1 MAGFK
6 PHTHKKSFFSYFS
19 LCFWLL
25 PALLVSLGGF
35 GSAIGAETPG
45 QIISQGTAPFSET
58 WAQMQK
64 REAQEQEAIAA
75 GLKPPRPQERVY
87 PRRIPQIPRQ
97 PKDRSS
103 LEPSSTV
110 TEQAL
115 SAAVSSTVVAPTTG
129 FATINLQDENN
140 DFFTSYIPPDTMGAI
155 GPTYFLEVIN
165 GSVSAFSKTG
175 VLQAGRVSLDSFF
188 FIDNNS
194 NGTYEPTIDHPLNG
208 AFDPRVLYDKES
220 GLWFACALEFGP
232 SCGLDCNEN
241 NHILLAVSD
250 SDDPTTAIWNKY
262 VIPVGQSGYFTDY
275 DTLGVDSN
283 GVYFG
288 MTLFDNSSTASPAK
302 IAATDKASLVG
313 GGPIGTVT
321 VFPPITDMYSS
332 PQPAH
337 NLNSIGPT
345 DPAWFVSSSNSV
357 YGNVE
362 YRTLTWNSAV
372 PPVPTLSSTGTVTTP
387 LYGGPLNAFAN
398 GSSPKIDVGDDR
410 LLMAVIRNQRLW
422 TTRNVGVNASGG
434 ASSANRTGAE
444 WLELNVSSTTATLV
458 QSGRVYDNASTPRY
472 YYYPSIMVNAGGD
485 AIMGFSGSKSAEFVG
500 AYACGRLAADA
511 SGTIGVITLLK
522 SGDAPYS
529 VTFTGTSNRWGDYS
543 YTSIDPGDD
552 SFWTIQEYA
561 FGTNLWGTWTAR
573 LGFPPPPTISNL
585 QINLGKTYTTS
596 PTVTITHDTT
606 GLPTQVRTST
616 GASWSSWQNLP
627 LSPHN
632 INLGGTNGRRDV
644 YAQVKDAAERFS
656 NVAWAHIILDTAAPK
671 GAVKINGGNTT
682 TNSSTV
688 QLHLAMLDANMT
700 GAKMRIK
707 NDATFVSPGDD
718 GLWADF
724 VPFYTGWALSGGTG
738 TRKVYVQFKDAA
750 GNISPVYSASIS
762 VSGGGTPWP
771 GVATVV
777 ISSKALN
784 GGSPYSTSKVIT
796 LTYDVDNTNIMARYF
811 YGTSWTTWETPAIAG
826 STVTRIIT
834 LSGTNGPR
842 EIYVQLK
849 ENATQKLTNP
859 QEPDIILDTKAPT
872 GAIQINNGEGS
883 VSRSGPTTD
892 VTLTIVAQD
901 TASGIDKIA
910 VNQTGITPAPGDYV
924 SFTDPVIS
932 SYPLDT
938 PATGTRTVYIW
949 FKDKAGLV
957 SSRKSD
963 SINVTP

>member
-1 MAGFK
+1 MPPSACSARLAGFK
-6 PHTHKKSFFSYFS
+6 PHTRKKSLFSYFS
-19 LCFWLL
+19 LWLWLL
-25 PALLVSLGGF
+25 SALIVSLGGF
-35 GSAIGAETPG
+35 GSARAQEGATAG
-45 QIISQGTAPFSET
+45 KIISQGTAPFSET
-58 WAQMQK
+58 WAEMQK

-75 GLKPPRPQERVY
+75 GLKPPRSQERVY

-97 PKDRSS
+97 PKDQSS

-115 SAAVSSTVVAPTTG
+115 SAAVSSTVVAPTAS

-140 DFFTSYIPPDTMGAI
+140 DFFTSYIPPDTMGAV
-155 GPTYFLEVIN
+155 GPSHFLVVIN
-165 GSVSAFSKTG
+165 GSVTAYSKTG
-175 VLQAGRVSLDSFF
+175 VKSAYRVSLDTFF
-188 FIDNNS
+188 TA
-194 NGTYEPTIDHPLNG
+194 GGGHPLNG
-208 AFDPRVLYDKES
+208 AFDPRVLFDPAS
-220 GLWFACALEFGP
+220 GLWFAIALEFGP
-232 SCGLDCNEN
+232 SCGTNCNEN

-250 SDDPTTAIWNKY
+250 SDDPTTATWNKY
-262 VIPVGQSGYFTDY
+262 VIPVGEAGNFTDY

-288 MTLFDNSSTASPAK
+288 MTLFSNSSSASPAK
-302 IAATDKASLVG
+302 LAATGKASLIA
-313 GGPIGTVT
+313 GGPLGTVT
-321 VFPPITDMYSS
+321 PFPLITDMYSS
-332 PQPAH
+332 PQPTH
-337 NLNSIGPT
+337 NLDSIGST
-345 DPAWFVSSSNSV
+345 DPAWFVSSSTSV
-357 YGNVE
+357 FGDAK
-362 YRTLTWNSAV
+362 YRTLTWSIG
-372 PPVPTLSSTGTVTTP
+372 VPTLSSTGTVSTP
-387 LYGGPLNAFAN
+387 GYGATLNAPAN

-422 TTRNVGVNASGG
+422 TTRNVGVNSSGG

-485 AIMGFSGSKSAEFVG
+485 AIMGFSGSKGAEFVG
-500 AYACGRLAADA
+500 AYACGRLSADTA
-511 SGTIGVITLLK
+511 GTMGAITLLK

-529 VTFTGTSNRWGDYS
+529 VTFGGTSNRWGDYS
-543 YTSIDPGDD
+543 YTSIDPSDD

-585 QINLGKTYTTS
+585 QINLDKTYTTS
-596 PTVTITHDTT
+596 PTVTLTYDTT

-644 YAQVKDAAERFS
+644 YVQVRDAAGRFS

-718 GLWADF
+718 GLWVDF

-738 TRKVYVQFKDAA
+738 TRKVFVQFKDAA
-750 GNISPVYSASIS
+750 GKPSAVYSASIS

-796 LTYDVDNTNIMARYF
+796 LTYNVDNTNIMARYF
-811 YGTSWTTWETPAIAG
+811 YGTSWTAWETPAIAG

-872 GAIQINNGEGS
+872 GAIQINNGDAS

-892 VTLTIVAQD
+892 VTLTIVAKD

-938 PATGTRTVYIW
+938 PATGARTVYIW